1 MVESTKQNEPY
12 QKGGSKLK
20 SKNSFL
26 LIMEFITPNE
36 SNPRRRF
43 YKHFTDHD
51 KYRNIYTVMEQIH
64 FSNTFI
70 KENVV
75 QSL

>member
-1 MVESTKQNEPY
+1 
-12 QKGGSKLK
+12 
-20 SKNSFL
+20 
-26 LIMEFITPNE
+26 MEFITPNE
-36 SNPRRRF
+36 SYPRKSL
-43 YKHFTDHD
+43 YKYFTKRD
-51 KYRNIYTVMEQIH
+51 KYRNIYTVLEQIH